1 VLFPVAAGYVGYLTV
16 TGAGTFGAEGP
27 AHAGLL
33 AVSGLITAVPLLLF
47 ASAATRVSMTTLGI
61 LQYLAP
67 TMQFLIGVLVLGEPL
82 PPAKLAGFALVWLA
96 LALFTADLVGHH
108 RRQLRLAVAAPT

>member
-1 VLFPVAAGYVGYLTV
+1 
-16 TGAGTFGAEGP
+16 
-27 AHAGLL
+27 
-33 AVSGLITAVPLLLF
+33 VPLLLF
-47 ASAATRVSMTTLGI
+47 ASAATRVSLTTLGL

-96 LALFTADLVGHH
+96 LALFTADLVRHH